1 MDFEFIFDDTSYG
14 SMTELTLGPR
24 SDGYVRPRRWRSI
37 DLGQTYTVG
46 IQEDPVKELTVL
58 TISKR
63 GEVPLSASEIGQ
75 VLDHFY
81 PHRVAT
87 RQDSSGQG
95 SSVKFAIWPGEEDLK
110 LPWYRQQLVGKP
122 E

>member
-24 SDGYVRPRRWRSI
+24 SDGYVRPRRWRST
-37 DLGQTYTVG
+37 DLGQTYTVS
-46 IQEDPVKELTVL
+46 IQEDPVKELTAM
-58 TISKR
+58 TITKR
-63 GEVPLSASEIGQ
+63 GDGQLSPGEIRQ
-75 VLDHFY
+75 ILDHFY
-81 PHRVAT
+81 PNRTAS

-95 SSVKFAIWPGEEDLK
+95 NAVKFAIWPGAKDLE
-110 LPWYRQQLVGKP
+110 LPWYSQQLVGRT